1 MVLPSKWTSTSESYV
16 FVIENYKRNQNRFS
30 HIKWDR
36 ESSDRK
42 SKLKPEGDISQ
53 RRDLS
58 VSQRRDLS
66 VIIMTSLGILK
77 KIVESTNS
85 FMVEHGYCRYHF
97 W

>member
-1 MVLPSKWTSTSESYV
+1 VLPSKWTSTSESYV

-58 VSQRRDLS
+58 V
-66 VIIMTSLGILK
+66 IIMTSLGILK

>member
-36 ESSDRK
+36 ESTDRK
-42 SKLKPEGDISQ
+42 SKLKPEGDI
-53 RRDLS
+53 
-58 VSQRRDLS
+58 SQRRDLS

>member
-1 MVLPSKWTSTSESYV
+1 VVLPSKWTSTSESYV

-30 HIKWDR
+30 NIKWDR

-42 SKLKPEGDISQ
+42 SKLKPEGDI
-53 RRDLS
+53 
-58 VSQRRDLS
+58 SQRRDLS

>member
-58 VSQRRDLS
+58 V
-66 VIIMTSLGILK
+66 IIMTSLGILK

>member
-1 MVLPSKWTSTSESYV
+1 VVLPSKWTSTSESYV

-58 VSQRRDLS
+58 V
-66 VIIMTSLGILK
+66 IIMTSLGILK

>member
-1 MVLPSKWTSTSESYV
+1 VVLPSKWTSTSESYV

-36 ESSDRK
+36 ESTDRK
-42 SKLKPEGDISQ
+42 SKLKPEGDI
-53 RRDLS
+53 
-58 VSQRRDLS
+58 SQRRDLS